1 MTAFAFTNANMVDT
15 TSGKTILAQT
25 IIVRDGKIEAVGST
39 DALPVPGDTIRIDA
53 TGKTLIPGL
62 YDMHVHISPAN
73 PDEGESMEDALAR
86 GRSFVQVFLTSGVT
100 TIRSMAGTPLHLA
113 LREQVA
119 TGKAI
124 APRIFSC
131 GPILETRF
139 TFAEMAQFGELVTT
153 RDEARAA
160 VRRQKADGYDFIK
173 VYNDID
179 AEIYDAITETA
190 REVGIKVVGH
200 VAFQKGLD
208 GALAARQDSIEH
220 LRSYDFAADTR
231 TGDVPWERYKGWLYT
246 TQARLDELAER
257 TAEAGVWNAPTMI
270 IDNNIRADDEMDK
283 PHDPLPDYLP
293 EWMVREMTSVDLD
306 AIFSSEARTI
316 LKDGRAARGAMVAAL
331 DRVGAGL
338 LAGTDCPGCSL
349 MPGRSIV
356 QELELM
362 VEAGL
367 SPWRALRTATVNA
380 AEFLGEAGEGVIAP
394 GARAD
399 MVLLDADPLQDVSA
413 LRKQSGVMANGRW
426 LPKAEIEAIIIAAH

>member
-1 MTAFAFTNANMVDT
+1 MTAFAFTNANMVDM

-25 IIVRDGKIEAVGST
+25 IIVRDGKIEAVGPT

-86 GRSFVQVFLTSGVT
+86 GRTYLQVFLTSGVT

-113 LREQVA
+113 LRDEVA
-119 TGKAI
+119 SGKAV
-124 APRIFSC
+124 APRIFTC

-153 RDEARAA
+153 PEEARAA
-160 VRRQKADGYDFIK
+160 VHRQKARGYDFIK

-179 AEIYDAITETA
+179 AEIYDAIIETA
-190 REVGIKVVGH
+190 REIDIKVVGH

-208 GALAARQDSIEH
+208 GALAAKQDSIEH

-231 TGDVPWERYKGWLYT
+231 TGDVPWERYRGWLHT
-246 TQARLDELAER
+246 THARLDELAER
-257 TAEAGVWNAPTMI
+257 TAAAGVWNAPTMI
-270 IDNNIRADDEMDK
+270 IDNNIRADDEMDL
-283 PHDPLPDYLP
+283 PRDSLPDFLP
-293 EWMVREMTSVDLD
+293 EWLRREMTNVDLETV
-306 AIFSSEARTI
+306 FSSEARTI
-316 LKDGRAARGAMVAAL
+316 LKEGRAARGAMIAAL
-331 DRVGAGL
+331 DRVDAGL
-338 LAGTDCPGCSL
+338 LAGTDCPGCGL

-367 SPWRALRTATVNA
+367 SPWRALRTATVKA
-380 AEFLGEAGEGVIAP
+380 AEFLDEPGEGIIAP
-394 GARAD
+394 GSRAD
-399 MVLLDADPLQDVSA
+399 MVMLDADPLQDIRA
-413 LRKQSGVMANGRW
+413 LHSQSGVMANGRW
-426 LPKAEIEAIIIAAH
+426 IPSAEIEAMIASAR